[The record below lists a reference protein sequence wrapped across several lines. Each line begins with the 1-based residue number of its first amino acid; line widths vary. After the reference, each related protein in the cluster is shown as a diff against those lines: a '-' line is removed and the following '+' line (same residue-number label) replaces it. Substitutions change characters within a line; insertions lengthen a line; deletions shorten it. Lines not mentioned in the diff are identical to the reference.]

1 MFVEICDAKIYTV
14 AFGPA
19 AAPVLLGVGGW
30 IGSWELW
37 AEPFAVLSQDWRTV
51 AYDHRG
57 TGATIAPV
65 ESITFDRLVD
75 DVFAVMDALKIDH
88 CVLAA
93 ESAGAL
99 TALAAARRQPD
110 RITGLVLVDALSY
123 QPPVEDG
130 NPFLQ
135 GLQHQYGG
143 TIDRFVT
150 ACVPE
155 PDSDHIKRW
164 GRQILGRASQ
174 AAAIALYRSS
184 SEPDLRSC
192 LGDIKQPALI
202 LHGEADAIVPV
213 EEARRLAAA
222 LPHAYLSLVS
232 GAGHVPTMTR
242 PQVIADAINR
252 FLPPQTKQDD
262 ALSWR
267 AIGCS

>member
-1 MFVEICDAKIYTV
+1 MFVEVGDATIYTA

-19 AAPVLLGVGGW
+19 HAPVLLGIGGW

-37 AEPFAVLSQDWRTV
+37 AEPFAVLSQDWRTA

-65 ESITFDRLVD
+65 ESITFGRLVD
-75 DVFAVMDALKIDH
+75 DLFAVMDALKIER

-99 TALAAARRQPD
+99 TALTAARQQPD

-123 QPPVEDG
+123 QPPVEDD

-135 GLQHQYGG
+135 GLQYQYAA

-155 PDSDHIKRW
+155 PDSEHIRRW

-174 AAAIALYRSS
+174 AAAMALYRSS
-184 SEPDLRSC
+184 SEPDLRGSF
-192 LGDIKQPALI
+192 GDIKQPALI

-213 EEARRLAAA
+213 EEAQRLAAA
-222 LPHAYLSLVS
+222 LPHAHLSIIP

-252 FLPPQTKQDD
+252 FFAAP
-262 ALSWR
+262 S
-267 AIGCS
+267 C